1 MPKLHLFGDLKSPVL
16 LHLKGWL
23 FFVLG
28 VVAASLLLYQS
39 LDLRTAA
46 LLAICVWAFCR
57 WYYFLFYVIE
67 RYAGGERYAGLF
79 DYLKRTALMKRR
91 SFHPLE
97 QRRDALP

>member
-1 MPKLHLFGDLKSPVL
+1 MKKLRLFGDLESPAL

-28 VVAASLLLYQS
+28 AIAAGLLLYES
-39 LDLRTAA
+39 SDLRNAA

-79 DYLKRTALMKRR
+79 DYLKRTVFAKRA
-91 SFHPLE
+91 SLDPLE

>member
-1 MPKLHLFGDLKSPVL
+1 MTNLHLFGDLKSPVL

-23 FFVLG
+23 FFALG
-28 VVAASLLLYQS
+28 AIAAGLLLYES
-39 LDLRTAA
+39 PDLRTAA

-67 RYAGGERYAGLF
+67 HYAGGERYAGLF
-79 DYLKRTALMKRR
+79 DYVKRTAFAKRA
-91 SFHPLE
+91 SFDPLE

>member
-1 MPKLHLFGDLKSPVL
+1 MTTMHLFGDLKSPLL

-23 FFVLG
+23 FFALG
-28 VVAASLLLYQS
+28 VVAASLLLYDS
-39 LDLRTAA
+39 PDLRTVA
-46 LLAICVWAFCR
+46 LLGICVWAFCR

-79 DYLKRTALMKRR
+79 DYLKRTAFTKRP
-91 SFHPLE
+91 SLDPLE